1 MPNKIILAPMMDLT
15 DRHCRFFLRQL
26 SKHMQLYTEMI
37 TAKALIHGNRA
48 QLLEYHADEH
58 PLCLQLGGSDPAE
71 LAQCAKWA
79 EDLGYDE
86 INLNVGC
93 PSDRVQA
100 GEFGLCLMKKP
111 ALVAEIVN
119 QIKASVKILVSVK
132 TRIGYD
138 EVESYENLHAFI
150 KQLIEAGVD
159 QVSVHARKGW
169 LSGLSPKENRTIPP
183 LQYDVVYRLKK
194 DFPQLPIAIN
204 GGIETLEAA
213 TAHLQHVDGV
223 MIGRAAYYDAYIL
236 AGVDQQFYNPEA
248 SIPSRE
254 EVIERMIPYCEQ
266 QTKKGVPLRSITRH
280 MMGLYHGEPNAKAWR
295 RGMTDASKTA
305 LTHAII

>member
-1 MPNKIILAPMMDLT
+1 MLNKIILAPMMDLT

-37 TAKALIHGNRA
+37 TAKALIHGNTA
-48 QLLEYHADEH
+48 QLLEYHTDEH
-58 PLCLQLGGSDPAE
+58 PLCLQLGGSDPKE

-111 ALVAEIVN
+111 MLVAEIVT
-119 QIKASVKILVSVK
+119 QIKASVKIPVSVK

-138 EVESYENLHAFI
+138 HVESHEHLHAFI
-150 KQLIEAGVD
+150 TQLVEAGVD
-159 QVSVHARKGW
+159 QVSIHARKGW
-169 LSGLSPKENRTIPP
+169 LHGLSPKENRTIPP
-183 LQYDVVYRLKK
+183 LQYEMVYRLKK
-194 DFPQLPIAIN
+194 DFPNLPIAIN
-204 GGIETLEAA
+204 GGIETLDAA
-213 TAHLQHVDGV
+213 RIHLENVDGV

-236 AGVDQQFYNPEA
+236 AEVDQQFYGSTAP
-248 SIPSRE
+248 IPTRE
-254 EVIERMIPYCEQ
+254 EILECMQPYYEAKM
-266 QTKKGVPLRSITRH
+266 KKGVPLRSITRH
-280 MMGLYHGEPNAKAWR
+280 MLGLYHGQPNAKAWR
-295 RGMTDASKTA
+295 RKMTNQQMETP
-305 LTHAII
+305 

>member
-1 MPNKIILAPMMDLT
+1 MPSNKILLAPMMDLT
-15 DRHCRFFLRQL
+15 DRHCRFYLRQI

-37 TAKALIHGNRA
+37 TAKALIHGNTA

-111 ALVAEIVN
+111 SLVAEIVST
-119 QIKASVKILVSVK
+119 IKARVRIPVSVK

-138 EVESYENLHAFI
+138 EVESYEHLHAFI
-150 KQLIEAGVD
+150 TLLVAAGVD

-169 LSGLSPKENRTIPP
+169 LHGLSPKENRTIPP
-183 LQYDVVYRLKK
+183 LQYDVVYRLKR
-194 DFPQLPIAIN
+194 DFPDLPIAIN
-204 GGIETLEAA
+204 GGVETLEAA
-213 TAHLQHVDGV
+213 TTHLKHVDGV

-236 AGVDQQFYNPEA
+236 AEVDQRFYDA
-248 SIPSRE
+248 TATVPSRE
-254 EVIERMIPYCEQ
+254 DILDRMRPYCEHE
-266 QTKKGVPLRSITRH
+266 TKKGVPLRSITRH
-280 MMGLYHGEPNAKAWR
+280 MLGLYHGQPNAKAWR
-295 RGMTDASKTA
+295 RQMTTRV
-305 LTHAII
+305 

>member
-1 MPNKIILAPMMDLT
+1 MMDLT
-15 DRHCRFFLRQL
+15 DRHCRFYLRQI
-26 SKHMQLYTEMI
+26 SKHLQLYTEMI
-37 TAKALIHGNRA
+37 TAKALIHGNTA

-71 LAQCAKWA
+71 LAQCARWA

-111 ALVAEIVN
+111 GLVADIVSTL
-119 QIKASVKILVSVK
+119 KAKVKIPISVK

-138 EVESYENLHAFI
+138 EVESYEHLHAFI
-150 KQLIEAGVD
+150 TRLVAAGVD

-169 LSGLSPKENRTIPP
+169 LHGLSPKENRTIPP
-183 LQYDVVYRLKK
+183 LQYDVVHRLKQ
-194 DFPQLPIAIN
+194 DFPDLPIAIN

-213 TAHLQHVDGV
+213 ATHLQHVDGV

-236 AGVDQQFYNPEA
+236 AAVDQQFYDPSA
-248 SIPSRE
+248 STPSRE
-254 EVIERMIPYCEQ
+254 EIIARMIPYCEQ
-266 QTKKGVPLRSITRH
+266 ELKKGTPLRSITRH
-280 MMGLYHGEPNAKAWR
+280 MIGLYHGEPNAKAWR
-295 RGMTDASKTA
+295 RSVTDAQINVKDLQS
-305 LTHAII
+305 LT